1 MVDQQQNQHPNP
13 SRKNRDL
20 VQYLVLIGCL
30 ILLNVLAARFFF
42 RIDLTEDKRYSIAPA
57 TKNILRDLDQK
68 VFVDVYLEGDFPAGF
83 RRLQTGIRETLEE
96 FRVYGGTNIEY
107 RFVDPGADA
116 DLKKRNEKVTELVK
130 KGLQPTNLVAMEDDK
145 RVEKLIFPAAVVSVQ
160 GRELPVMLLKGNQAA
175 SPDERLNQSIEG
187 VEYELASAI
196 QKLTSTN
203 RKKIAF
209 LDGYGE
215 LSTVE
220 MGDIMAS
227 LNQYY
232 EVKRVNLPQKE
243 SLLDYDMIIMARP
256 TNAYSEADKYKID
269 QFIMNGGKALFF
281 VNAMNIHLDSV
292 RTEGTYAFPY
302 NLNLEDLFFKYGV
315 RLNGDLIQD
324 LNAGTI
330 PMVVGYMGD
339 RPQTQLVNW
348 RFHPLINSFGR
359 HPITRNI
366 DIVATR
372 FVGTID
378 TVKATGVTKTPLLF
392 TSPYTRVMTA
402 PAQVNLNE
410 ARIEPTPEMYSKG
423 PLPVGYLLEGQFQ
436 SVFTNRP
443 LPGANDRSTFRA
455 KGDSARI
462 AVFSDGDLIRND
474 VNPRTNR
481 PMELGL
487 DRYSGAKYA
496 NKDLIMNTIDYM
508 LDESRLIEV
517 RNKEITLR
525 PLDRVKIKEERRQWQ
540 FVNLAMPLML
550 LFAFGFVR
558 HLVRKRKYTRFD

>member
-1 MVDQQQNQHPNP
+1 MVEQNQTTTRQNRR
-13 SRKNRDL
+13 SRDL
-20 VQYLVLIGCL
+20 MQFLALVGFL
-30 ILLNVLAARFFF
+30 ILLNVLTARFFF

-57 TKNILRDLDQK
+57 TKDILQNLEKK

-96 FRVYGGTNIEY
+96 FRVYAGTNLEY
-107 RFVDPGADA
+107 RFIDPGADQ
-116 DLKKRNEKVTELVK
+116 DLAKRNANVTELVK

-145 RVEKLIFPAAVVSVQ
+145 RVEKLIFPGAVVSYQ

-203 RKKIAF
+203 RKRIAF
-209 LDGYGE
+209 LEGYGA

-220 MGDIMAS
+220 MGDIMSS
-227 LNQYY
+227 LNQFYD
-232 EVKRVNLPQKE
+232 VRRVNLPKNE
-243 SLLDYDMIIMARP
+243 NLNGFDAVVVARP
-256 TNAYSEADKYKID
+256 TETFSEVDKYKLD

-281 VNAMNIHLDSV
+281 IDAINIHLDSI

-302 NLNLEDLFFKYGV
+302 NLNLQDLLFKYGV

-324 LNAGTI
+324 LNAASI
-330 PMVVGYMGD
+330 PMVVGFMGD

-348 RFHPLINSFGR
+348 RFFPLINQFSK
-359 HPITRNI
+359 HPITRNL
-366 DIVATR
+366 DLVVTR

-378 TVKATGVTKTPLLF
+378 TVKATGVTKTPLLS
-392 TSPYTRVMTA
+392 TSPYSRVVAA
-402 PAQVNLNE
+402 PVSVSLND
-410 ARIEPTPEMYSKG
+410 ARVEPTPEMFSQG

-443 LPGANDRSTFRA
+443 LPGSNDRDTFRA
-455 KGDSARI
+455 RSDSTRI
-462 AVFSDGDLIRND
+462 AVFSDGDLIRNE

-481 PMELGL
+481 PLELGL
-487 DRYSGAKYA
+487 DRYTGARYA
-496 NKDLIMNTIDYM
+496 NKELITNTINYM
-508 LDESRLIEV
+508 LDESRLIAV
-517 RNKEITLR
+517 RNKEIILR
-525 PLDRVKIKEERRQWQ
+525 PLDRVRIKEERSQWQ
-540 FVNLAMPLML
+540 FINLLLPLLL
-550 LFAFGFVR
+550 LFGFGYVR
-558 HLVRKRKYTRFD
+558 HVLRKRKYTRFD